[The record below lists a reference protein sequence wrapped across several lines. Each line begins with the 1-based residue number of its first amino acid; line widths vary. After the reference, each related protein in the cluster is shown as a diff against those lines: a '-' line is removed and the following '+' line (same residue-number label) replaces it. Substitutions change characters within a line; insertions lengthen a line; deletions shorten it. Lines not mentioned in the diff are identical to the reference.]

1 MKQSLDSQRRAVGK
15 AMNAAKAANI
25 GSRSITH
32 VKNSNAGG
40 DRKANKFEAAVR
52 SSIEANG
59 ADVKALTEE
68 EMNNLRRQVHNHIL
82 KNQYSYWAGMY
93 VKRVPAGGEP
103 RSFGASGGRPSA
115 EEVILANR
123 ANT

>member
-1 MKQSLDSQRRAVGK
+1 MTDVLGGMKQSLDSQRRAVGK

-32 VKNSNAGG
+32 VKNSTAGA

-68 EMNNLRRQVHNHIL
+68 EMNNLRR
-82 KNQYSYWAGMY
+82 
-93 VKRVPAGGEP
+93 
-103 RSFGASGGRPSA
+103 
-115 EEVILANR
+115 
-123 ANT
+123 

>member
-1 MKQSLDSQRRAVGK
+1 
-15 AMNAAKAANI
+15 MNVAKADNI

-32 VKNSNAGG
+32 VKNSTAGA
-40 DRKANKFEAAVR
+40 DRKINQFEAAVR

-59 ADVKALTEE
+59 ADVKALTDE
-68 EMNNLRRQVHNHIL
+68 EMHNLRRQVHNHVL

-93 VKRVPAGGEP
+93 VKRMPTGGEV
-103 RSFGASGGRPSA
+103 RSFGTSGGRPSA

-123 ANT
+123 ANSQAVEKIFGSG